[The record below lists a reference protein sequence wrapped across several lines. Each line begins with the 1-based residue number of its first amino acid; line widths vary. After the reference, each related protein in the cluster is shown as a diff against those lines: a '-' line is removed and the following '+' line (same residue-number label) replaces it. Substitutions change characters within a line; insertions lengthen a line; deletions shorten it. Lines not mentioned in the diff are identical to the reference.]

1 MGTTP
6 IDLYRAGD
14 AIGPGLDILKPGDAV
29 IFQKNGVDWVRAQSH
44 GTTSAP
50 SGVSSTAVTWKLL
63 GRNSRWWKLSAGMQ
77 YPAELDVFQDHGNHW
92 VWVPVRDMPLSDYVA
107 ALATLNPSF
116 V

>member
-1 MGTTP
+1 
-6 IDLYRAGD
+6 
-14 AIGPGLDILKPGDAV
+14 
-29 IFQKNGVDWVRAQSH
+29 
-44 GTTSAP
+44 
-50 SGVSSTAVTWKLL
+50 
-63 GRNSRWWKLSAGMQ
+63 MQ